1 MKYCLYFLIGFFTWY
16 GVAQNDTLVSTS
28 GDVIIGELTN
38 LNKGILKFDTDYA
51 DSDFSIQWEKVQSLR
66 TQREFVVATAQG
78 NQYEGRF
85 YMSDPQVAV
94 VFVGNDTLITTTAND
109 IVFIKSVKSAFVDR
123 VTAAVSF
130 GYNFTKSNNSRQFS
144 LRSNLGYE
152 ANKWAVNASYNG
164 IASQRDDAETVRRT
178 DASLSYRYF
187 LNKGWFIMNEANL
200 LSNTEQNIELRL
212 ISQSGLGK
220 YLIRSNRMRWS
231 LVAGLSYN
239 NESFSDAAVTSQ
251 NSLEGLI
258 STAFNSFDL
267 GDLSLS
273 SKIDFYP
280 SITQSERIR
289 LDATTDVRYDLPLNL
304 FIKLGVTANYD
315 NKSVVTNSA
324 LDYVFISSFGWKL

>member
-1 MKYCLYFLIGFFTWY
+1 LLSFYSA
-16 GVAQNDTLVSTS
+16 AQNDTLVSTN
-28 GDVIIGELTN
+28 GDVIIGELTSM
-38 LNKGILKFDTDYA
+38 NKGVLKFDTDYA
-51 DSDFSIQWEKVQSLR
+51 DSDFSIKWEKVQSLR

-85 YMSDPQVAV
+85 YMANPQEAI
-94 VFVGNDTLITTTAND
+94 VFKGNDTLIKTTSED
-109 IVFIKSVKSAFVDR
+109 IVFIKGVESEFIDR
-123 VTAAVSF
+123 VSAAVSF

-152 ANKWAVNASYNG
+152 ANKWSVNASYNG

-187 LNKGWFIMNEANL
+187 LNQGWFVMNEANL
-200 LSNTEQNIELRL
+200 LSNTEQNIELRI
-212 ISQSGLGK
+212 ISQSGMGK

-239 NESFSDAAVTSQ
+239 NESFTDAAITSQ
-251 NSLEGLI
+251 NSLEGLV

-280 SITQSERIR
+280 SITESGRVR
-289 LDATTDVRYDLPLNL
+289 VDGTTDIQYNLPLNL
-304 FIKLGVTANYD
+304 FIKLGITANYD
-315 NKSVVTNSA
+315 NNAVVRNSA